1 MKKLIIIMLIC
12 MPAAMFA
19 QDIGFR
25 LDAGLGA
32 GLTFG
37 EMKSYGIAAFT
48 EPKVTI
54 GPSITAGVRF
64 EGDALFGGKIS
75 DVAEDLSVGLST
87 RALIA
92 LRGEYFIGQGN
103 TRPFVGLGFGRY
115 PLANTTASG
124 SGAASIQAGNY
135 FGVAPEI
142 GFAFGNFKLS
152 AMYHFVG
159 GSTLVTVEFG
169 EPMEISNNYLGIL
182 MSFRVFGVHDRE
194 K

>member
-1 MKKLIIIMLIC
+1 MLMCI
-12 MPAAMFA
+12 PAAMFA

-37 EMKSYGIAAFT
+37 EMKSYGIVAFT

-64 EGDALFGGKIS
+64 EGAALFGGKIS
-75 DVAEDLSVGLST
+75 DVAEDLEVGLST

-92 LRGEYFIGQGN
+92 LRGEYFIGQNN
-103 TRPFVGLGFGRY
+103 TRPFVGMGFGRY
-115 PLANTTASG
+115 TIANTSASG
-124 SGAASIQAGNY
+124 TGAASITAGNY
-135 FGVAPEI
+135 FGFAPEI

-159 GSTLVTVEFG
+159 GSTLVTVEIG
-169 EPMEISNNYLGIL
+169 EPKEISNNYLGIL
-182 MSFRVFGVHDRE
+182 MSFRVFGVHDKE